1 MLTIK
6 TRALTSVIGLCCAL
20 GMAGHASAQSV
31 KWDMASV
38 LPSSNFQLQN
48 AERFAEEVE
57 KVTDGEVKITVH
69 SGGALGYKGPE
80 LLSTVADGLVQMADI
95 QMNQQVGEDPFFSIE
110 SLPFIA
116 AGYDDL
122 KQLQK
127 LTRPVFEDI
136 AERFNQKILYVT
148 PWPPQAFFSP
158 NAIEDDISGFADQSV
173 RTIDKNATDF
183 FSALDAKP
191 VQMPWGEVMP
201 SLASGVLDAV
211 STAATSAVDGKF
223 WEFVPYHNRL
233 QWQMNSQMVTVNLD
247 AWNQLSDE
255 HQQAIDDL
263 ANELEEE
270 FWDSSVEAD
279 KRSVETLE
287 EHGMKT
293 ITPSAELQEELRQ
306 VGESLWKD
314 YAESVGP
321 RAEEVLSKYLE
332 SSSESE

>member
-1 MLTIK
+1 MLTNK
-6 TRALTSVIGLCCAL
+6 KHVLTSIAAAFAL
-20 GMAGHASAQSV
+20 GLSSQAAAQAV
-31 KWDMASV
+31 KWNMASV

-48 AERFAEEVE
+48 AERFSQEVE
-57 KVTDGEVKITVH
+57 KITDGDVKITVH
-69 SGGALGYKGPE
+69 AGGGLGYKGPE
-80 LLSTVADGLVQMADI
+80 LLSAVADGLVQMADI
-95 QMNQQVGEDPFFSIE
+95 QMNQQVGEDLFFGIE

-116 AGYDDL
+116 VGYEDL

-127 LTRPVFEDI
+127 HTRPVFDEI

-158 NAIEDDISGFADQSV
+158 TAIEDDLSGFANLSI

-247 AWNQLSDE
+247 AWGQLAEE
-255 HQQAIDDL
+255 HQAAIEKL
-263 ANELEEE
+263 ASELEVE
-270 FWDSSVEAD
+270 FWESSVAAD
-279 KRSVETLE
+279 QRSVATLE
-287 EHGMKT
+287 ENGMKT
-293 ITPSAELQEELRQ
+293 IVPGPEAQKQLQS
-306 VGESLWKD
+306 VGESLWDEYIK
-314 YAESVGP
+314 AAGP
-321 RAEEVLSKYLE
+321 RAEEVLAQYRE
-332 SSSESE
+332 SLSESE